1 MNDTKYYK
9 TEQTTWHV
17 SEIVTAYYI
26 LHSER
31 KTTQS
36 KKRKVNAKSGTLHKY
51 TLTLVCVRQASTYA
65 INTIMCMKQLKFY
78 MFKLRGS

>member
-36 KKRKVNAKSGTLHKY
+36 KKRKVNAKSGTMHGHMF
-51 TLTLVCVRQASTYA
+51 TPVCVRQAKKYA
-65 INTIMCMKQLKFY
+65 INHVHETVEILHV
-78 MFKLRGS
+78 